1 MKQRFTIA
9 ISAVFLGVLVLASP
23 AIAQRGMGGRAGL
36 GGRGTARGSF
46 GMGGLGGFHPAPT
59 SPYLGGR
66 ARRGRGR
73 GWGIGPGW
81 GWGGFVPYLDYDYW
95 NYPPDM
101 GYYDPSGYEPA
112 PEPPPPVMVQARQPD
127 KVIQPMVLEKQKGT
141 VGFELRL
148 RQPIARFRAA
158 VSNRGSG
165 RPQGSGRTS
174 SPGAPGGVGVSR
186 WAPGRGRTLYDHRW
200 HFVRESELLDGQ
212 LVDKE
217 DSDFQLGRSRHPE
230 TEPGA
235 RFQFQ
240 ASLRAA
246 RSDDPAVNSVN
257 GRFTPNRN
265 RRVQQQADAPG
276 RGYRFL

>member
-36 GGRGTARGSF
+36 GGRGTARGGF

-127 KVIQPMVLEKQKGT
+127 KVIQPMVLEKQGDRWVRITVDSQSLASGQPSATEVPAGPKAAAEPPRPVPPAVLVFRDGHQEEVERYTIIDGT
-141 VGFELRL
+141 LY
-148 RQPIARFRAA
+148 ARANYWTGSSWTKKIQISSLDVPA
-158 VSNRGSG
+158 TLKLNQERGSNFKLPSG
-165 RPQGSGRTS
+165 PHEVMIRP
-174 SPGAPGGVGVSR
+174 
-186 WAPGRGRTLYDHRW
+186 
-200 HFVRESELLDGQ
+200 
-212 LVDKE
+212 
-217 DSDFQLGRSRHPE
+217 
-230 TEPGA
+230 
-235 RFQFQ
+235 
-240 ASLRAA
+240 
-246 RSDDPAVNSVN
+246 
-257 GRFTPNRN
+257 
-265 RRVQQQADAPG
+265 
-276 RGYRFL
+276 